1 MHTSKTNSSK
11 RVLQRGILF
20 PLMTLLCCLTA
31 SAADTLPITL
41 TRADGLCDKL
51 DFSYDDWKQHY
62 YYTSPVYHLDKTVK
76 RLRFIVDE
84 TTSGDAGGGYP
95 CFALAEFYLYDGNN
109 RQISLTARNFSTNAQ
124 EPTEGPMKNICD
136 NNVGTYFHSLWSY
149 RDDSTGPH
157 YIDVTLPRA
166 IKDFSF
172 SYVSRYESVAPA
184 AITVDDADR
193 LDIVHT
199 DTLLC
204 DVTQTVKGRE
214 WDIDLILQS
223 SDDAVRYTALQM
235 DIIPA
240 SEAFS
245 GDGID
250 ITFALNKDRLPTHTL
265 SVGRGDWGTPR
276 AVIYSMTLD
285 SIRGIDGPLVHVH
298 LASKDVVPPGRHVFY
313 ISGIRLTTTDK
324 TERLLNA
331 IEVPIVST
339 DPDEPDKSRIYLTT
353 VGAEGMATLSSTEAK
368 PGERVYLRANPT
380 AGWLFK
386 RWQAAEDDVTIN
398 APEAAYTYF
407 LMPAHDVHVTAV
419 FETNAIAP
427 ATTDAA
433 SAATY
438 YTPDGRRATQAT
450 QGIYILNGRKVLVK

>member
-1 MHTSKTNSSK
+1 MFKTIGAK
-11 RVLQRGILF
+11 RVLRHSV
-20 PLMTLLCCLTA
+20 LLAFLSVLCGLPS

-62 YYTSPVYHLDKTVK
+62 YFNSPTYHLDREVK
-76 RLRFIVDE
+76 RLRFTVTE

-95 CFALAEFYLYDGNN
+95 CFALAEFYIYDGNGKLVN
-109 RQISLTARNFSTNAQ
+109 LTTRNFSTNAQ
-124 EPTEGPMKNICD
+124 EPTEGPMRNICD

-166 IKDFSF
+166 LKDFSF
-172 SYVSRYESVAPA
+172 SYTSRYESVAPA

-204 DVTQTVKGRE
+204 NVTQTVKGRE

-223 SDDAVRYTALQM
+223 SDDIIRYTALQM
-235 DIIPA
+235 DIIPV
-240 SEAFS
+240 SEGLS

-250 ITFALNKDRLPTHTL
+250 ITFALDKDRLPSHTL

-276 AVIYSMTLD
+276 VVIYSMTLD

-298 LASKDVVPPGRHVFY
+298 LASQDVVPPGRYVFY
-313 ISGIRLTTTDK
+313 VAGIRLTTTDK

-331 IEVPIVST
+331 IEIAIVST
-339 DPDEPDKSRIYLTT
+339 DPDEPEKNSIYLTS
-353 VGAEGMATLSSTEAK
+353 VGADGMAKLSSTEAK
-368 PGERVYLRANPT
+368 PGERVYLRATPT
-380 AGWLFK
+380 DEWLFK
-386 RWQAAEDDVTIN
+386 QWTAAEDDVTIN
-398 APEAAYTYF
+398 APEATYTYF
-407 LMPAHDVHVTAV
+407 LMPDHDVHITAV
-419 FETNAIAP
+419 FEANAIAP
-427 ATTDAA
+427 ATTDAT

-450 QGIYILNGRKVLVK
+450 RGIYILNGRKVLVK